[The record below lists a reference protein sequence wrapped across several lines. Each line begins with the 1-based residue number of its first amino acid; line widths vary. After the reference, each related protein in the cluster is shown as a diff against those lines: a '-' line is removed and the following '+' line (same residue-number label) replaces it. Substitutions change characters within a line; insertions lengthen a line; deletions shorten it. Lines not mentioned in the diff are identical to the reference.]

1 MLTFLVILG
10 KSLRIAGVLLSADYV
25 LAYVLTFLGY
35 SFVETI
41 GDFMLLE
48 AAILFILAGLLD
60 FSSSIGAT
68 QFRKTLLHSKQ
79 EYSSLRHKEVER
91 RAAVFFLGGLVIFVV
106 LVIFALYLRF

>member
-1 MLTFLVILG
+1 MLG
-10 KSLRIAGVLLSADYV
+10 KSMRIAVVLLAADYV
-25 LAYVLTFLGY
+25 LAYVLTFLSY
-35 SFVETI
+35 SFVGTL

-48 AAILFILAGLLD
+48 VAILFILAGLLD
-60 FSSSIGAT
+60 FSSSIGAI

-79 EYSSLRHKEVER
+79 EYSSLKHKEVER